1 MGEALNFQQKRI
13 PERWCYPA
21 KKEIMKFKILF
32 PTHTALSQSQLIS
45 NIKHKI
51 IKYRQSDL

>member
-32 PTHTALSQSQLIS
+32 PTHTALSQSQLTS
-45 NIKHKI
+45 NTKHKVM
-51 IKYRQSDL
+51 